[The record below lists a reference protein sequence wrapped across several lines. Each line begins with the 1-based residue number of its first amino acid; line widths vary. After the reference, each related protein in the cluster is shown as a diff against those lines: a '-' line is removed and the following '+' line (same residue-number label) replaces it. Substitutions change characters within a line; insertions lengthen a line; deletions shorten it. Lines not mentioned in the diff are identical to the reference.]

1 MKNLLSILF
10 LFSFA
15 HLIFGQNQDRNTFS
29 SNTLY
34 VGKSI
39 TAPEAYDTNKENYY
53 DEISPKIFS
62 LYIEQVNFPKITAKI
77 TGRGNQFSVEGIIDN
92 DNITCLFNGK
102 SDNGLDGMYELK
114 IENDSIKGYWLA
126 NNQNSTE
133 PVKKNIVL
141 GKRTFLYNPQNMISE
156 EFTGEIIDFEHPKNF
171 KEKNSSQVIKYRVG
185 TYIIYK
191 INASTDV
198 LTSEILKN
206 MRKLDL
212 EIIKNSILARH
223 GFSFK
228 DKTFMLYFSAE
239 SWYIPNS
246 INVDAD
252 LTDIEKS
259 NIVLLNQYIAT
270 ANDVY
275 KEM

>member
-39 TAPEAYDTNKENYY
+39 TVPEAYNTNKENYY

-77 TGRGNQFSVEGIIDN
+77 TGRGNQFSIEGI
-92 DNITCLFNGK
+92 
-102 SDNGLDGMYELK
+102 

-185 TYIIYK
+185 TDIIYK

-275 KEM
+275 KEI

>member
-1 MKNLLSILF
+1 
-10 LFSFA
+10 
-15 HLIFGQNQDRNTFS
+15 
-29 SNTLY
+29 
-34 VGKSI
+34 
-39 TAPEAYDTNKENYY
+39 
-53 DEISPKIFS
+53 
-62 LYIEQVNFPKITAKI
+62 
-77 TGRGNQFSVEGIIDN
+77 VEGIIDN
-92 DNITCLFNGK
+92 DKITCLFNGK

-185 TYIIYK
+185 TDIIYK